1 MGRCYR
7 SSEIKVPE
15 TRLER
20 EPMTEFTSTEVDLQ
34 TLITTQSQ
42 QLTNANLTIIA
53 LNRVVRELGEEIA
66 ELSVALKPE
75 KKSAERK
82 A

>member
-1 MGRCYR
+1 
-7 SSEIKVPE
+7 
-15 TRLER
+15 
-20 EPMTEFTSTEVDLQ
+20 MTEFTSTETDLQ

-53 LNRVVRELGEEIA
+53 LNRVVRELEVE
-66 ELSVALKPE
+66 VAGLKPE

-82 A
+82 S